1 MAKLLVLW
9 LVVFISLMGFGITAV
24 PFPIVAEQFQ
34 ASPFW
39 VTWGSSGV
47 FSLFQLAA
55 TPLWGRL
62 SDQIGRKPVLVVSL
76 IGALVAYVWTAYAD
90 GLVALIAARAFA
102 GLMSGNLSAAFAYV
116 SDITE
121 PGNRARYL
129 GIISSAFGLGFA
141 AGPVLGGQL
150 GRMPDGTATLFVPGL
165 TAAAL
170 TIVAIVGAIFFLKE
184 SLPANVRAERKA
196 VVAASGVRESAS
208 PFKLLGRKPV
218 LAGLSF
224 AALAVSCGGAAMQSI
239 YPIWARDIFQLQLNA
254 VGAHFGVFA
263 CCSAVGQAV
272 LTGILARRMGEKNA
286 ALLAV
291 AGITVGLVLFALA
304 HSIFATWVALIVLGL
319 GLGLFTPTVTSLVS
333 FEAEPTNQGA
343 VMGVYNAGFS
353 AGRVLGPAYAGESY
367 RHLAAGAPFL
377 ISAIL
382 TVIGGIFLLRAR
394 TQRGTRAATT

>member
-24 PFPIVAEQFQ
+24 PFPIVAEQFH

-39 VTWGSSGV
+39 ITWGSSGV
-47 FSLFQLAA
+47 FSLFQLVA

-62 SDQIGRKPVLVVSL
+62 SDQIGRKPVLIVSL
-76 IGALVAYVWTAYAD
+76 IGAFLAYVWTAYAD
-90 GLVALIAARAFA
+90 GLIVLIAARAFA

-150 GRMPDGTATLFVPGL
+150 GRMPDGTATLFAPGL

-170 TIVAIVGAIFFLKE
+170 TIVAIVGAMFFLKE
-184 SLPANVRAERKA
+184 SLPAEVRAQRKA
-196 VVAASGVRESAS
+196 MVTASGVRESAS
-208 PFKLLGRKPV
+208 PFALLGKKPV

-239 YPIWARDIFQLQLNA
+239 YPIWARDIFLLQLNA
-254 VGAHFGVFA
+254 IGAHFGVFA
-263 CCSAVGQAV
+263 CCSAFGQAV
-272 LTGILARRMGEKNA
+272 LTGILVKRMGEKSV

-291 AGITVGLVLFALA
+291 AGVAVGLVLFALA
-304 HSIFATWVALIVLGL
+304 HSLVATWVALIVLGL
-319 GLGLFTPTVTSLVS
+319 GLGIFTPSVTSLVS
-333 FEAEPTNQGA
+333 FEAAATNRGA
-343 VMGVYNAGFS
+343 VMGVFNAGSS

-367 RHLAAGAPFL
+367 RHLGPGAPYL

-382 TVIGGIFLLRAR
+382 TVVGGIFLLRAR
-394 TQRGTRAATT
+394 AQRVARTATT

>member
-24 PFPIVAEQFQ
+24 PFPIVAEQLH

-39 VTWGSSGV
+39 ITWGSSGV
-47 FSLFQLAA
+47 FSLFQLVA

-76 IGALVAYVWTAYAD
+76 IGTFVAYVWTALAD
-90 GLVALIAARAFA
+90 GLILLIAARAFA

-150 GRMPDGTATLFVPGL
+150 GRMPDGTATLYAPGL

-170 TIVAIVGAIFFLKE
+170 TMVAIAGAMFFLKE
-184 SLPANVRAERKA
+184 SLPASARAERKV
-196 VVAASGVRESAS
+196 VVAAS

-224 AALAVSCGGAAMQSI
+224 AALAISCGGAAMQSI

-254 VGAHFGVFA
+254 IGANFGAFA
-263 CCSAVGQAV
+263 CCSAFGQAV
-272 LTGILARRMGEKNA
+272 LTGILVKRIGEKSV

-291 AGITVGLVLFALA
+291 AGVTVGLVLFALA
-304 HSIFATWVALIVLGL
+304 HSILATWVALIVLGL
-319 GLGLFTPTVTSLVS
+319 GLGIFTPSVTSLVS
-333 FEAEPTNQGA
+333 FEAEPTNRGT
-343 VMGVYNAGFS
+343 VMGVFNAGSS

-367 RHLAAGAPFL
+367 RHLAPGAPFL

-382 TVIGGIFLLRAR
+382 TVIGGLFLLRAR
-394 TQRGTRAATT
+394 TQRVARAATT